1 MSYRR
6 NLDAL
11 CSSDR
16 SNSFYKK
23 NNYNNRRKNNGISD
37 EVIINKLYIK
47 SLSKDDIYKLKQKYN
62 VTITKY
68 ENKLS
73 FFGEQIDIDDLKKN
87 LLMKE
92 KLFLDNIKTKYS
104 SNDISYNLNFNYK
117 KDISNNQEKK
127 IKKTYIYNDKDFI
140 SLSNTNIKSSK
151 WGNKNIDDLK
161 TDLEESKWKKIAE
174 EKEKEKQEILNNA
187 YNNKFKDR
195 DINTKISHLKL
206 KKESKYYS
214 NSSDTDSNE
223 DQYVEK
229 KQFNNDEDYYNSL
242 KIDDDEYINNN
253 NNDEYIDNDLYF
265 DEIVF
270 RKKDYE

>member
-47 SLSKDDIYKLKQKYN
+47 SLSKDDIYNLKQKYN

-127 IKKTYIYNDKDFI
+127 IKKTYLYNDKDFI
-140 SLSNTNIKSSK
+140 SLSNSNIKSSK

-161 TDLEESKWKKIAE
+161 TDLEESKWKKFAE
-174 EKEKEKQEILNNA
+174 EKEKEKQDILNNA

-214 NSSDTDSNE
+214 NSSDSDSND

-242 KIDDDEYINNN
+242 KIEEDEYINNN
-253 NNDEYIDNDLYF
+253 NDDYIDNNLYF